1 MLHLGAGRSLGP
13 LDPGTSTYAITYAAY
28 PTCRPVTSGG
38 TVIIESRL
46 DRSLHPRFN
55 DHYLAFHYVGLVGL
69 VLGLCPPESIV

>member
-1 MLHLGAGRSLGP
+1 M
-13 LDPGTSTYAITYAAY
+13 
-28 PTCRPVTSGG
+28 
-38 TVIIESRL
+38 IIESRL